1 METGINI
8 LIVEDEGILAM
19 DLSDQ
24 LEDDGY
30 QVVGVASNGRKAIDL
45 FRQHS
50 VDLVLCDIN
59 IKGEIDG
66 IQTIQA
72 LCEIHPVPVIYL
84 TAQTDRETILRA
96 KQTYPAA
103 YITKPFEA
111 TALRLAIEMAL
122 NNFSLRVLAPRPLE
136 PSATVLPLNRG
147 TDTNEARQSRSE
159 PFLKLDDK
167 LFIKQNYQFV
177 KVPLRDVLYLEADD
191 IHTTVVTSSKKY
203 VIRLAMGTIL
213 ERLQYN
219 RLARIHRSFVVN
231 MDQIDSFS
239 DCEVIIGGQS
249 LPLGRSYKSDFMQ
262 HFPFC

>member
-1 METGINI
+1 METRINI

-30 QVVGVASNGRKAIDL
+30 QVVGVASNGRKAIDM

-66 IQTIQA
+66 IQTISE
-72 LCEIHPVPVIYL
+72 LCQIREVAVIYL

-103 YITKPFEA
+103 YITKPFET

-122 NNFSLRVLAPRPLE
+122 NNFSLRILTPQPRPE
-136 PSATVLPLNRG
+136 QGKVVPLNSANPG
-147 TDTNEARQSRSE
+147 ADSRQSRNE
-159 PFLKLDDK
+159 PFLKLDDM

-191 IHTTVVTSSKKY
+191 VHTTVVTLTRKY
-203 VIRLAMGTIL
+203 VIRQAMSAIL
-213 ERLQYN
+213 ERLQYP
-219 RLARIHRSFVVN
+219 RLARIHRSYVVN
-231 MDQIDSFS
+231 LDQIDSFS
-239 DCEVIIGGQS
+239 DSEVIAGGHS

-262 HFPFC
+262 HFPLC